1 VTKLSPVLVGQETEY
16 ALTAFDASGRPVDRA
31 RTLDRLMD
39 VARRQLVCLA
49 GDARYDLYLR
59 NGARLYID
67 SGLHP
72 EWSTPEC
79 SSPGEVLAHARA
91 GDATLARIAAAL
103 QREDPDISDIVI
115 TKCNVDY
122 ADRRATWGCHESYLH
137 RKSRR
142 GLAKHLI
149 PHLVSRV
156 VYAGAG
162 GLNPLSPGIAFM
174 VSPRVAH
181 LQAVVSD
188 SSTANRGIFHT
199 KKEPLCGMGYDR
211 LHLICGESLC
221 SQRADFLR
229 WGATALVVRLI
240 DAGKAPA
247 AEVQLAAPLTAM
259 RSFASDSDCR
269 AEVPLAVGGNT
280 TAIRIQR
287 HYLRNVES
295 CLRAPFMPAW
305 AEQVCRCWRE
315 ILDALEEDAGRAA
328 TLDWVVKRTLFQRRA
343 AKLGLTWGSLP
354 FLTSVVAQLDRRLQE
369 PEPGTES
376 DEGERR
382 SLIAGLHDGRWREG
396 RKLRRELKLVGLSE
410 DVLEDFLSLR
420 QELAEIDVRFGQIG
434 SKGIFAN
441 LAQLGMFGDG
451 FVSAEDIETAAAE
464 PPPATRARVR
474 GEWIGRL
481 VETGADCYCSWD
493 RIIDRR
499 DERFL
504 DFRDPFQREA
514 AWAEMATSIDW
525 LPTRRRR

>member
-1 VTKLSPVLVGQETEY
+1 MTKLFPVLMGQETEY
-16 ALTAFDASGRPVDRA
+16 GLTAFDASGHPVDRA

-39 VARRQLVCLA
+39 VARRHLVCLT
-49 GDARYDLYLR
+49 GDARYDIYLR

-79 SSPGEVLAHARA
+79 SGPGEVLAHARA
-91 GDATLARIAAAL
+91 GDATLAQMAAAL
-103 QREDPDISDIVI
+103 QSEDPDIADIVI

-137 RKSRR
+137 RSSRR
-142 GLAKHLI
+142 DLARHLI

-181 LQAVVSD
+181 LQAVVSE
-188 SSTANRGIFHT
+188 SSTSNRGIFHT

-229 WGATALVVRLI
+229 WGTTALVVRLI
-240 DAGKAPA
+240 EAGNAPA
-247 AEVQLAAPLTAM
+247 TEVQLAAPLPAM
-259 RSFASDSDCR
+259 RLIASDPDCR
-269 AEVPLAVGGNT
+269 AEVPLADGSNT
-280 TAIRIQR
+280 SAIRIQR
-287 HYLRNVES
+287 HYLLKAES

-315 ILDALEEDAGRAA
+315 ILDALEDDGGRAD
-328 TLDWVVKRTLFQRRA
+328 TLDWVVKRTLFQRHA
-343 AKLGLTWGSLP
+343 AKRGLTWESLP
-354 FLTSVVAQLDRRLQE
+354 FLTSVVTQLDRRLRE
-369 PEPGTES
+369 PELGTGS
-376 DEGERR
+376 AGDERR
-382 SLIAGLHDGRWREG
+382 SLLACLHDGRWREG
-396 RKLRRELKLVGLSE
+396 RTLRRELKLAGLSA

-420 QELAEIDVRFGQIG
+420 QELAEIDVRFGRIG
-434 SKGIFAN
+434 PEGIFAR
-441 LAQLGMFGDG
+441 LVQLGMFRDG
-451 FVSAEDIETAAAE
+451 FVSAEDIEAAAGE

-481 VETGADCYCSWD
+481 VETGADYHCAWD
-493 RIIDRR
+493 RIIDRQ
-499 DERFL
+499 DQRFL
-504 DFRDPFQREA
+504 DFSDPFQREA
-514 AWAEMATSIDW
+514 AWVEIATSNEW
-525 LPTRRRR
+525 LTIRRR